1 MDTQKNT
8 DDTSVRPPEQRGA
21 HVRVSPPS
29 QTTGGP
35 NATPTPHRRH
45 AAAAAKPTRNR
56 TVPAV
61 AGAAIVA
68 VIVVIVLWVAGVFS
82 ACSSQETVADG
93 TQVQV
98 TVPEGA
104 STKQIASLLYDSKL
118 IATQGDFTN
127 AVDRAGAATALK
139 PGTYVFTGGTSADDL
154 VSQMEQGPT
163 VDVVTIPEGSTLE
176 QTAKLVARAT
186 DDRITAKAFRAQAMK
201 ASSYAKDYSFIKKA
215 DYGSDKETKASA
227 PYNDSLEGFLFP
239 KTYDI
244 SKNATADDVV
254 RMMLDQYQ
262 QETST
267 LDFSQAKKNGLTE
280 YETLI
285 LASVI
290 EKEAAADNRATVASV
305 FYNRL
310 KKGMPLQSD
319 ATVAYVVGHDPKPSD
334 LNVDSPYNT
343 YRDTGLPVGPIC
355 SPSLDS
361 LQAACQPEHTDYLY
375 FYFAKDGSGKMQY
388 YFSKTY
394 QQHQEAIAKAS
405 GRASSG
411 SGKGN

>member
-1 MDTQKNT
+1 MATQKNT
-8 DDTSVRPPEQRGA
+8 DDMPVRPPEQRGSHA
-21 HVRVSPPS
+21 RVTPPS
-29 QTTGGP
+29 QTTAGA

-45 AAAAAKPTRNR
+45 AAWAQPARKR
-56 TVPAV
+56 TAP
-61 AGAAIVA
+61 AIVA
-68 VIVVIVLWVAGVFS
+68 AVVVAVIIVVVVLWVAGTFS
-82 ACSSQETVADG
+82 SCSSQETVADG

-104 STKQIASLLYDSKL
+104 STKDIASLLYDSKL

-139 PGTYVFTGGTSADDL
+139 PGTYLFTGGTSADDI

-163 VDVVTIPEGSTLE
+163 VDVVTVPEGSTLK
-176 QTAKLVARAT
+176 QTAALVAQAT
-186 DDRITAKAFRAQAMK
+186 DNRITAKAFRAQAMK

-215 DYGSDKETKASA
+215 SSRGDKNSGGA
-227 PYNDSLEGFLFP
+227 PYDNSLEGFLFP

-244 SKNATADDVV
+244 QKDATADDVI
-254 RMMLDQYQ
+254 RMMLDQYR
-262 QETST
+262 QETAS

-310 KKGMPLQSD
+310 KKNMPLQSD
-319 ATVAYVVGHDPKPSD
+319 ATVAYVVGQDPKPSD
-334 LNVDSPYNT
+334 LKVDSPYNT
-343 YRDTGLPVGPIC
+343 YQNTGLPAGPIC

-361 LQAACQPEHTDYLY
+361 LQAACQPESTDYLY
-375 FYFAKDGSGKMQY
+375 FYFAKDSSGKMQY

-394 QQHQEAIAKAS
+394 EQHQEAIEKAS
-405 GRASSG
+405 GQESSG
-411 SGKGN
+411 SSKGK